1 VAIGK
6 KNFNSFLAGHQN
18 TFLDKM
24 LQFNY
29 FKMSIICVVVLKFS
43 SMVSSF
49 TIKEASVNPHNPE
62 LGKPV
67 LLKCRSDSYFEFCI
81 WRHKDRVCEFEWKRN
96 QDAVVKQVRML
107 IFFIYRTDRMVFPT
121 SKYETAYC
129 LFNWIWKFRLCI
141 VT

>member
-6 KNFNSFLAGHQN
+6 KNFNSLLAGHQN

-107 IFFIYRTDRMVFPT
+107 IFFYRTDRMVFPT

-129 LFNWIWKFRLCI
+129 LFN
-141 VT
+141 